1 MLWLTSNY
9 RQRRI
14 WIMAKRTTAKQT
26 KHDAKVNQTARQLRK
41 QGWDVKADLPG
52 YPCPAP
58 IGKGK
63 RVPDIEAKKG
73 ARHRIIDVETPET
86 VERDKEQHTVFR
98 RSAAQ
103 KRNTSFK
110 IEVTE

>member
-1 MLWLTSNY
+1 
-9 RQRRI
+9 
-14 WIMAKRTTAKQT
+14 MAKRTSSKQT
-26 KHDAKVNQTARQLRK
+26 KHDTKVNQIAKQLQRQGYEVR
-41 QGWDVKADLPG
+41 ADLPG

-63 RVPDIEAKKG
+63 RVPDIEAKRG
-73 ARHRIIDVETPET
+73 ARRKIIEVETPET